1 MSACS
6 EASVYIYI
14 YIYIY
19 ANARDFE
26 LNQLRM
32 SVWIVRNSYLTS
44 LGLHSLTTYSLA
56 LSDCYCCLNKTW

>member
-14 YIYIY
+14 YIY
-19 ANARDFE
+19 ANACDFE